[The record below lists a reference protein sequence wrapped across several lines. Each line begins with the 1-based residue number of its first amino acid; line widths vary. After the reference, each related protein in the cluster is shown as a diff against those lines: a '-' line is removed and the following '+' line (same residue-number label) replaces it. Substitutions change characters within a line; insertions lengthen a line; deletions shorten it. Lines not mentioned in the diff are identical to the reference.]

1 MKPFD
6 AHGAFRF
13 DADESELRRLAVHG
27 AGATV
32 FYGGVGLVIQI
43 VATMV
48 LARLLTPRDFGLVA
62 LVTTFSL
69 LLANFGLNGFTEV
82 VLQRQRIDDVLA
94 SNLFWINLGA
104 GLLLTVG
111 FAAAGSLLAWFYRNP
126 LVEGVA
132 IGVSLTI
139 IVTSTSV
146 LHLALL
152 KRAMRFSAVSTN
164 DIFAGIASVCVSI
177 VLAWAGWGYWA
188 LVAGTVARPLSQTIG
203 AWFMCRWVPR
213 LPRRAAA
220 TSAAVEFAA
229 HVYARFTVNY
239 FARNVDNL
247 LVGWRFGAHA
257 LGFYK
262 KAYDLFALSAGQLTE
277 PLANV
282 AVSALSR
289 FNPRSSQYRQH
300 LLGALAVLAFV
311 GMGLSA
317 NFTLVGQDL
326 IRLLLGPG
334 WEPAGRIFTFF
345 GPGIGAMLIYHVNGW
360 IHLSIGKA
368 DRWLRWGLIEVGV
381 TCLLFLLALRWGP
394 EGIAVAWTA
403 SFWILTIP
411 ALWYAGRPIQL
422 PISSVL
428 AAIWKYVLAALLAGG
443 LSAAIVQR
451 SSSLL
456 PAPGSVEGLLA
467 RIFGVSLL
475 FATLYLG
482 VVTVTHRGL
491 GPIHQLTRLLREL
504 LSRRKSLESPVGVAA
519 SCDAGTPGGFVAKA
533 PGSKPLVSILIPAF
547 NAQESIADTLRSAI
561 AQTWEHKEVIVVDD
575 GSTDQTMAIAR
586 QFESHGVRAVS
597 QKSQG
602 ASAARNLALSLSR
615 GEYIQWLDADDLLA
629 PDKIAR
635 QMETLDHGRD
645 EKILLSSAWGRFIYR
660 YYRSKF
666 VPTALWCDLSP
677 VEWLLR
683 KMGQNLY
690 MQTASWLVSRKLAEA
705 AGPWDTR
712 LLSDDDGEYFCRVL
726 LASDGVRF
734 VPEATVYYRG
744 PGLAFRSLSYIGQS
758 GRKLDAHWLSMQLH
772 IRYLRSLEDSERV
785 RAACLRY
792 LQTSLIYFYPDMHDI
807 INQAEQMAKELGGH
821 LGSPRL
827 SWKYSWMKAA
837 FGWGAGKAGQELLL
851 KLRWSLEKFWDYT
864 LFRIENQRLAAKS
877 PNTTAPAAASRSYV
891 PLAPQVAEMATPGY
905 FEGKD
910 H

>member
-48 LARLLTPRDFGLVA
+48 LARLLTPKDFGLVA

-69 LLANFGLNGFTEV
+69 LLANFGLNGFTEA

-104 GLLLTVG
+104 GLLLTFG
-111 FAAAGSLLAWFYRNP
+111 FAAAGSLLGRFYRNP
-126 LVEGVA
+126 LVAGVA
-132 IGVSLTI
+132 VGVSLTI
-139 IVTSTSV
+139 IVTSMSV

-152 KRAMRFSAVSTN
+152 KRAMRFSAVATN
-164 DIFAGIASVCVSI
+164 DIIAGIASVCLSI

-203 AWFMCRWVPR
+203 AWSMCRWVPR

-220 TSAAVEFAA
+220 TAAAVEFAA
-229 HVYARFTVNY
+229 HVYGRFTVNY

-300 LLGALAVLAFV
+300 LLGALGVLAFV

-317 NFTLVGQDL
+317 NFTLVGKDL

-394 EGIAVAWTA
+394 EGIALAWTA

-422 PISSVL
+422 QISTVL
-428 AAIWKYVLAALLAGG
+428 SALWKYILAALLAGC
-443 LSAAIVQR
+443 LSAALMRQ

-456 PAPGSVEGLLA
+456 AAPGSVEGLLG
-467 RIFGVSLL
+467 RIFGVTLL

-482 VVTVTHRGL
+482 LVTMLHRGL
-491 GPIHQLTRLLREL
+491 GPIHQLTRLLQEL
-504 LSRRKSLESPVGVAA
+504 LSRRKSLESLANVAA
-519 SCDAGTPGGFVAKA
+519 SGEADTPAGLVAKA
-533 PGSKPLVSILIPAF
+533 PASKPLVSILIPAF

-575 GSTDQTMAIAR
+575 GSADQTVAIAR
-586 QFESHGVRAVS
+586 QFEVRGVRVVS

-615 GEYIQWLDADDLLA
+615 GDYIQWLDADDLLA
-629 PDKIAR
+629 SDKIAR
-635 QMETLDHGRD
+635 QMEALDDGGS

-660 YYRSKF
+660 YYRAKF

-677 VEWLLR
+677 VDWLLR

-690 MQTASWLVSRKLAEA
+690 MQTASWLVSRRLAEL
-705 AGPWDTR
+705 AGPWDTK
-712 LLSDDDGEYFCRVL
+712 LMSDDDGEYFCRVL

-734 VPEATVYYRG
+734 VPEAKVYYRG

-758 GRKLDAHWLSMQLH
+758 GPKLDAHWLSMQLH
-772 IRYLRSLEDSERV
+772 ISYLRSLEDSERV

-792 LQTSLIYFYPDMHDI
+792 LQTSLIYFYPDKHDVLTE
-807 INQAEQMAKELGGH
+807 AEQMARSLGGH

-827 SWKYSWMKAA
+827 SWKYSWIKAA
-837 FGWGAGKAGQELLL
+837 FGWRAGKLGQESLL

-864 LFRIENQRLAAKS
+864 LFRIENQRLAAEFS
-877 PNTTAPAAASRSYV
+877 VTTTPAAAASSYMA
-891 PLAPQVAEMATPGY
+891 LSPQVAEGAAPGY
-905 FEGKD
+905 FEGK
-910 H
+910 HH